1 MGFFKLIQKSTN
13 QYSANIISLGTTIP
27 KRQSTRQ
34 SNHKPCGKAN
44 TKQGTKQGN
53 NRSIDKPDN
62 QITNKPI
69 NIYRFR
75 SLTITVEEF
84 EK

>member
-1 MGFFKLIQKSTN
+1 M
-13 QYSANIISLGTTIP
+13 
-27 KRQSTRQ
+27 RQSKHKARDKTGQ
-34 SNHKPCGKAN
+34 SNS
-44 TKQGTKQGN
+44 
-53 NRSIDKPDN
+53 SIDKPDN

-84 EK
+84 EKWIQNIENKILNDFW